1 MKKIIVVCIIFFF
14 ICLFINNNYSDDVS
28 FEKRGIFVSYIEL
41 SKYVKDKD
49 INTSKNNI
57 NKIITN
63 IKNLDFNLIILQ
75 VRSFSD
81 AIYPSDIFPFSSS
94 VSEEGVDPG
103 YDILEYFIDIC
114 HKNNILL
121 YAWINPY
128 RIRNTNDVGSISS
141 LNPAYK
147 WLNSRNVIVDNGI
160 YYNPSSDEVIELIS
174 SGVLEIV
181 KNYDVDGIL
190 FDDYFYP
197 NTDCDYIEYLLT
209 NRSVSYDDYKLERV
223 NKMIRSVYSICKEYN
238 ILFGISP
245 DANIENNYNKLSADV
260 YTWLS
265 DNKYIDFIMPQ
276 VYYGFFNESKAFKN
290 VIDEWEGLI
299 KNPDI
304 ELMIALAFYK
314 VGNEDKWA
322 RSGYNEWVN
331 NSNIIMREIIL
342 SRNLKFYGGFSLFR
356 YDYIFNDSMYTKN
369 TLLEVE
375 NMKKVL
381 K

>member
-1 MKKIIVVCIIFFF
+1 
-14 ICLFINNNYSDDVS
+14 
-28 FEKRGIFVSYIEL
+28 
-41 SKYVKDKD
+41 
-49 INTSKNNI
+49 
-57 NKIITN
+57 
-63 IKNLDFNLIILQ
+63 
-75 VRSFSD
+75 
-81 AIYPSDIFPFSSS
+81 
-94 VSEEGVDPG
+94 
-103 YDILEYFIDIC
+103 
-114 HKNNILL
+114 
-121 YAWINPY
+121 
-128 RIRNTNDVGSISS
+128 
-141 LNPAYK
+141 
-147 WLNSRNVIVDNGI
+147 
-160 YYNPSSDEVIELIS
+160 
-174 SGVLEIV
+174 
-181 KNYDVDGIL
+181 
-190 FDDYFYP
+190 
-197 NTDCDYIEYLLT
+197 
-209 NRSVSYDDYKLERV
+209 
-223 NKMIRSVYSICKEYN
+223 MIRSVYSICKEYN

-245 DANIENNYNKLSADV
+245 DANIENNYSKLSADV

>member
-245 DANIENNYNKLSADV
+245 DANIENNYSKLSADV